1 MTKEQVVELFMQQM
15 DCSQITAAEFA
26 DETGMSR
33 EELCRITACFA
44 GGMMRGETCGAVI
57 GAYNVIGAIYG
68 HAGPNQDEQKGIM
81 MTKMFEFNSRFSERR
96 GGKFMCKELL
106 DADISTKEG
115 MEKIIGGGLM
125 TEVCPLIILD
135 AIECLKEVINE

>member
-1 MTKEQVVELFMQQM
+1 
-15 DCSQITAAEFA
+15 
-26 DETGMSR
+26 
-33 EELCRITACFA
+33 
-44 GGMMRGETCGAVI
+44 MRGETCGAII

-68 HAGPNQDEQKGIM
+68 HSGPDQEEQKGIM
-81 MTKMFEFNSRFSERR
+81 MTKMLEFNSRFAERR
-96 GGKFMCKELL
+96 GDKFMCKELL

-115 MEKIIGGGLM
+115 MEKIVGGGLM